1 MVVVQVK
8 VKSDSPLARFTRTGL
23 LFEDDTHLPADVV
36 VFATGYK
43 GNARDTVKEL
53 FGKEVYDRV
62 EDYWGLDKEGEVRG
76 AFKPS
81 PRTLSTLLI
90 SALLL

>member
-1 MVVVQVK
+1 MQVK

-53 FGKEVYDRV
+53 FGKEVHDRV

-81 PRTLSTLLI
+81 PRMLCTLLM
-90 SALLL
+90 SALFL